1 MRIEKM
7 YRKNRF
13 KRWVLLSMGILGLM
27 LLAGIFSALDHRVDY
42 GGMETAEQGWTRA
55 LTEGASGWEAETKAL
70 PGASDACE
78 QRTSAAG
85 GLGM

>member
-42 GGMETAEQGWTRA
+42 GGMETAEPGWTRA
-55 LTEGASGWEAETKAL
+55 LTEGRVRMGSGDK
-70 PGASDACE
+70 G
-78 QRTSAAG
+78 SARSF
-85 GLGM
+85 